1 MSKISAML
9 DVGKRS
15 LMNSQ
20 TALQTVG
27 HNIANKST
35 EGYSRQRVEVQS
47 NVPLGVGGLQVGMGA
62 RAANVTRVNNP
73 YMEKEIQKEQ
83 FEERF

>member
-1 MSKISAML
+1 MSKISAMM
-9 DVGKRS
+9 DTGKRS

-35 EGYSRQRVEVQS
+35 EGFSRQRVELMS
-47 NVPLGVGGLQVGMGA
+47 NQPIGEGNLQIGMGA
-62 RAANVTRVNNP
+62 RAGVVTRVNNP
-73 YMEKEIQKEQ
+73 
-83 FEERF
+83 